1 MMKVSMITRRITL
14 ALLATAL
21 PAAQAAGSWT
31 EARNDAMGGTGVASS
46 GYTAA
51 ALANPALMTRHDAS
65 DDVGIIL
72 PGIGAQVSDPD
83 NLQDGLDRVK
93 DNWKRLSDSAGSGN
107 RAAQSAALKKS
118 LQDVSGD
125 SGNASA
131 GVSAVIA
138 IPNDSLPFALVV
150 KGWGQAKARATVTDH
165 DLTYLDAAQTGI
177 FSPTQDDLDQLTS
190 RAEGVA
196 VLVSEYGLAMAH
208 QFMLAGTPVSV
219 GITPKFQRVDTWNY
233 NVAINNYSTSDFHS
247 GEWKRSESGA
257 NMDIGL
263 ATQLTPEWTVGLTG
277 QNLVSGNVGTREVNG
292 LRDTFLIR
300 PQATAGTSW
309 SNGLITLATD
319 VDLTPASGFASDEKA
334 QYAGV
339 GAELNA
345 WDWAQLRAGYRAD
358 MRNSDNNVFTAGIGI
373 SPFNV
378 VHLDL
383 TGMAGNDRTY
393 GAAAQLTFTF

>member
-1 MMKVSMITRRITL
+1 MMKVSMITHGITL
-14 ALLATAL
+14 ALLATAI
-21 PAAQAAGSWT
+21 PAAHSAGTWT

-46 GYTAA
+46 GYAAA
-51 ALANPALMTRHDAS
+51 ALVNPALMTRHDAS
-65 DDVGIIL
+65 DDIGIIL

-93 DNWKRLSDSAGSGN
+93 DNWNHLSNAAGSGN
-107 RAAQSAALKKS
+107 SSGQAAALKKS

-125 SGNASA
+125 SGRASA
-131 GVSAVIA
+131 GVSAVVA
-138 IPNDSLPFALVV
+138 IPNDTLPFALVV
-150 KGWGQAKARATVTDH
+150 KGWGQAKARAIVTDH
-165 DLTYLDAAQTGI
+165 DLAWLDAAQSGI
-177 FSPTQDDLDQLTS
+177 FSPSRDDLNQLTS

-196 VLVSEYGLAMAH
+196 ALVSEYGLAMAYP
-208 QFMLAGTPVSV
+208 FTLAGTPVSV

-233 NVAINNYSTSDFHS
+233 NVSINNYSTSDFHS
-247 GEWKRSESGA
+247 GEWKRSESGG
-257 NMDIGL
+257 NVDIGF
-263 ATQLTPEWTVGLTG
+263 AAQLTPEWTLGLTG
-277 QNLVSGNVGTREVNG
+277 QNLVSRDVDTREING
-292 LRDTFLIR
+292 LKDTFQIR

-309 SNGLITLATD
+309 SNGFITIATD

-345 WDWAQLRAGYRAD
+345 WEWAQLRAGYRAD

-383 TGMAGNDRTY
+383 TGMVGTDRTY

>member
-1 MMKVSMITRRITL
+1 MMKVSMITHGITL
-14 ALLATAL
+14 ALFATAL
-21 PAAQAAGSWT
+21 SAAQAAGSWT

-46 GYTAA
+46 SYTAA

-65 DDVGIIL
+65 DDLGIIL

-107 RAAQSAALKKS
+107 SEAQSAALKKS

-125 SGNASA
+125 SGHASA

-138 IPNDSLPFALVV
+138 IPNDTLPFALVV
-150 KGWGQAKARATVTDH
+150 KGWGQAKARAVVTEH
-165 DLTYLDAAQTGI
+165 DLKYLDAAQTGI
-177 FSPTQDDLDQLTS
+177 FSLTQDDLDQLTS

-196 VLVSEYGLAMAH
+196 ALVSEYGLAMAH
-208 QFMLAGTPVSV
+208 QFTLAGTPVSV

-233 NVAINNYSTSDFHS
+233 NVAINNYSISDFHS

-277 QNLVSGNVGTREVNG
+277 QNLVSRNVSTREVND
-292 LRDTFLIR
+292 LQDTFQIR

-309 SNGLITLATD
+309 SNGLITLSTD

-345 WDWAQLRAGYRAD
+345 WDWAKVRAGYRAD
-358 MRNSDNNVFTAGIGI
+358 MRSSDNNVFTAGIGI
-373 SPFNV
+373 FPLNV

-383 TGMAGNDRTY
+383 TGMAGTDRTY

>member
-1 MMKVSMITRRITL
+1 MITYGTTL
-14 ALLATAL
+14 ALLATAM
-21 PAAQAAGSWT
+21 PAAHAAGTWT

-46 GYTAA
+46 GYVAA
-51 ALANPALMTRHDAS
+51 ALVNPALMTHHDSS

-93 DNWKRLSDSAGSGN
+93 DNWNHLSDAAGSGN
-107 RAAQSAALKKS
+107 SSGQAAALKKS
-118 LQDVSGD
+118 LQNVSGD
-125 SGNASA
+125 SGHASA

-138 IPNDSLPFALVV
+138 IPNDTLPFALVV
-150 KGWGQAKARATVTDH
+150 KGWGQAKARAIVTDH
-165 DLTYLDAAQTGI
+165 DLAWLDAAQSGI
-177 FSPTQDDLDQLTS
+177 FSPSRDDLNQLTY

-196 VLVSEYGLAMAH
+196 ALVSEYGLAIAH
-208 QFMLAGTPVSV
+208 PFTLDGTPVSV

-233 NVAINNYSTSDFHS
+233 NVSINNYSTSDFHS
-247 GEWKRSESGA
+247 GEWKRSESGG
-257 NMDIGL
+257 NVDIGF
-263 ATQLTPEWTVGLTG
+263 AAQLTPEWTLGLTG
-277 QNLVSGNVGTREVNG
+277 QNLVSRNVEIREING
-292 LRDTFLIR
+292 LKDTFQIR
-300 PQATAGTSW
+300 PQATVGTSW
-309 SNGLITLATD
+309 SNGFITLSSD

-345 WDWAQLRAGYRAD
+345 WDWTQLRAGYRAD
-358 MRNSDNNVFTAGIGI
+358 MRNSENNVFTAGIGI
-373 SPFNV
+373 SPFNI

-383 TGMAGNDRTY
+383 TGLAGTDRTY

>member
-1 MMKVSMITRRITL
+1 MMKVSMITHGITL
-14 ALLATAL
+14 ALFATAL

-46 GYTAA
+46 SYTAA

-72 PGIGAQVSDPD
+72 PGIGAQISDPD

-107 RAAQSAALKKS
+107 SAAQSAALKKS

-125 SGNASA
+125 SGHASA

-138 IPNDSLPFALVV
+138 IPNDTLPFALVV
-150 KGWGQAKARATVTDH
+150 KGWGQAKARAVVTDH
-165 DLTYLDAAQTGI
+165 DLKYLDTAQTGI

-196 VLVSEYGLAMAH
+196 ALVSEYGLAMAH
-208 QFMLAGTPVSV
+208 QFTLAGTPVSV
-219 GITPKFQRVDTWNY
+219 GITPKLQRVDTWNY

-277 QNLVSGNVGTREVNG
+277 QNLVSRNVSTREVNG
-292 LRDTFLIR
+292 LQDTFQIR

-345 WDWAQLRAGYRAD
+345 WDWAQVRAGYRAD

-373 SPFNV
+373 SPLNV

-383 TGMAGNDRTY
+383 TGMAGTDRTY

>member
-65 DDVGIIL
+65 DNVGIIL

>member
-1 MMKVSMITRRITL
+1 MMKVSMIAHGITL
-14 ALLATAL
+14 VLLATAL
-21 PAAQAAGSWT
+21 PAAHAAGTWT

-72 PGIGAQVSDPD
+72 PSVGAQISDPD
-83 NLQDGLDRVK
+83 NLRDGLDRVK
-93 DNWKRLSDSAGSGN
+93 DNWNRLNDAAGNGNSAE
-107 RAAQSAALKKS
+107 RSAALKKS

-125 SGNASA
+125 SGHASA

-138 IPNDSLPFALVV
+138 IPNETLPFALVV
-150 KGWGQAKARATVTDH
+150 KGWGQAKARAVVTDH
-165 DLTYLDAAQTGI
+165 DLAYLDAAQTGI
-177 FSPTQDDLDQLTS
+177 FSPTQDDLNQLTS

-196 VLVSEYGLAMAH
+196 ALVSEYGLAMAH
-208 QFMLAGTPVSV
+208 QFTLAGAPVSV
-219 GITPKFQRVDTWNY
+219 GLTPKLQRVDTWNY

-247 GEWKRSESGA
+247 GEWKRSESGG
-257 NMDIGL
+257 NVDIGL
-263 ATQLTPEWTVGLTG
+263 AAQLTPEWTVGLTG
-277 QNLVSGNVGTREVNG
+277 QNLVARNVDTREVNG
-292 LRDTFLIR
+292 LKDTFQIR

-309 SNGLITLATD
+309 SNGFITLATD
-319 VDLTPASGFASDEKA
+319 IDLTPASGFASDEKA

-358 MRNSDNNVFTAGIGI
+358 MRNSENNVFTAGIGI

-383 TGMAGNDRTY
+383 TGMAGTDRTY